1 MDLLKTVYKVAVF
14 HEDYFIIS
22 CVFYLFLAMLVV
34 SAFSTYRQRNKVV
47 KIGRAHV

>member
-22 CVFYLFLAMLVV
+22 CVFYNRKSVV
-34 SAFSTYRQRNKVV
+34 
-47 KIGRAHV
+47 